1 MLQQHFDQPLRMAA
15 RDAGE
20 LGSPTPRPYSP
31 RQTEDSGGWEGLEM
45 EDAAFDYVIVGA
57 GSAGCVLANR
67 LSEDPAVTVAL
78 IEAGGRDRNPW
89 IHIPAGYYRNF
100 SNPAVTWQFG
110 SGPEPH
116 LDGRIVSWPRGRV
129 LGGSSAINGLLYVR
143 GQAQDFDVWRQLGNA
158 GWGWHDVLPYFKR
171 AENQERGADD
181 LHGAGGP
188 LSVSDVRLGQRHL
201 CDAFIEACAAAG
213 IPRSADFNGPDQEG
227 AGYYQLT
234 NRNGRRCSTAVA
246 YLNPVRGR
254 RNLRIVTGALVQAIE
269 LDGRRATGVRCERNG
284 GTETVAARREVIL
297 AAGAIGSP
305 HILQLSGIGPGAVLK
320 AAGVP
325 VRHELAG
332 VGENLQDHLQVRFIY
347 HCTGRGS
354 LNDVW
359 HSPWLR
365 VRAGLEYALT
375 RRGIL
380 TIGAGVAGAF
390 ARSRP
395 DVDLPDVQFHF
406 MPLSAD
412 RPGQGLHAFS
422 GVTLS
427 VCQLRPESRGTLAI
441 KSADPAAHPAIVSNY
456 LAAETDRRVLLDGM
470 KLVRRVTGQPAF
482 ARHVVREHL
491 PGPEAATD
499 EALMAYARGYATT
512 VFHPCGTCKMGS
524 GSDARAVV
532 DARLRVHG
540 LAGLRV
546 ADASI
551 MPNLTSG
558 NTNAPTIMIAEKAA
572 DMVLA
577 DARDGALRAA

>member
-1 MLQQHFDQPLRMAA
+1 MG
-15 RDAGE
+15 GE
-20 LGSPTPRPYSP
+20 
-31 RQTEDSGGWEGLEM
+31 
-45 EDAAFDYVIVGA
+45 AFDYVIVGA

-67 LSEDPAVTVAL
+67 LSADPGVSVAL

-116 LDGRIVSWPRGRV
+116 LDGRVVSWPRGRV

-143 GQAQDFDVWRQLGNA
+143 GQQQDFDVWRQLGNA

-171 AENQERGADD
+171 AEDQERGPDD

-188 LSVSDVRLGQRHL
+188 LGVADVRLSQRQL

-213 IPRSADFNGPDQEG
+213 IPRTEDFNGPEQEG

-234 NRNGRRCSTAVA
+234 NRNGRRCSTAVG
-246 YLNPVRGR
+246 YLNPVRAR
-254 RNLRIVTGALVQAIE
+254 QNLAIVTGALVHAVE
-269 LDGRRATGVRCERNG
+269 LDGRRATGVRLERNG
-284 GTETVAARREVIL
+284 RVETVAARREVIL

-305 HILQLSGIGPGAVLK
+305 QILELSGIGPGAVLQ

-332 VGENLQDHLQVRFIY
+332 VGENLQDHLQVRFVY
-347 HCTGRGS
+347 HCRGHGS

-359 HSPWLR
+359 HSPWLKL
-365 VRAGLEYALT
+365 RAGLEYALT
-375 RRGIL
+375 RGGIL

-412 RPGQGLHAFS
+412 RPGQGLHPFS

-441 KSADPAAHPAIVSNY
+441 RSADPAAHPSIVSNY

-482 ARHVVREHL
+482 ASHVVREHL

-499 EALMAYARGYATT
+499 GALMAYARGYATT
-512 VFHPCGTCKMGS
+512 VFHPCGTCKMG
-524 GSDARAVV
+524 GDARAVV
-532 DARLRVHG
+532 DARLKVHG
-540 LAGLRV
+540 LAGLCV

-551 MPNLTSG
+551 MPTLTSG

-572 DMVLA
+572 DLIRE
-577 DARDGALRAA
+577 DARVAAMQAA

>member
-1 MLQQHFDQPLRMAA
+1 MSA
-15 RDAGE
+15 DA
-20 LGSPTPRPYSP
+20 SDT
-31 RQTEDSGGWEGLEM
+31 
-45 EDAAFDYVIVGA
+45 AFDYVIVGA

-67 LSEDPAVTVAL
+67 LSADAGVRVAL

-116 LDGRIVSWPRGRV
+116 LDGRTVSWPRGRV

-143 GQAQDFDVWRQLGNA
+143 GQSQDFDVWRQLGNV
-158 GWGWHDVLPYFKR
+158 GWGWSDVLPYFKR
-171 AENQERGADD
+171 SEDQERGADD
-181 LHGAGGP
+181 LHGSGGP
-188 LSVSDVRLGQRHL
+188 LGVSDVRLTQRQL

-213 IPRSADFNGPDQEG
+213 IPRTEDFNGPEQEG

-246 YLNPVRGR
+246 YLKPVRSR
-254 RNLRIVTGALVQAIE
+254 ANLRVVTGALVQAIE
-269 LDGRRATGVRCERNG
+269 LDGRRATGVRCRRNG
-284 GTETVAARREVIL
+284 RAETIAAQREVIL

-305 HILQLSGIGPGAVLK
+305 QVLQLSGIGPGAVLK

-325 VRHELAG
+325 VRHDLAG

-347 HCTGRGS
+347 HCKGRGS

-359 HSPWLR
+359 HGPWLR
-365 VRAGLEYALT
+365 LRAGLEYALR

-427 VCQLRPESRGTLAI
+427 VCQLRPESRGTLAVA
-441 KSADPAAHPAIVSNY
+441 SADPAAHPRIVSNY
-456 LAAETDRRVLLDGM
+456 LAAEADRRVLLDGM
-470 KLVRRVTGQPAF
+470 KLVRRTVGQPAF
-482 ARHVVREHL
+482 ARHVLREHL
-491 PGPEAATD
+491 PGPAADTD

-524 GSDARAVV
+524 DAKAVV

-540 LAGLRV
+540 IAGLRI

-551 MPNLTSG
+551 MPTLTSG
-558 NTNAPTIMIAEKAA
+558 NTNAPTIMIGEKAA
-572 DMVLA
+572 DMIRE
-577 DARDGALRAA
+577 DARAGAMA

>member
-1 MLQQHFDQPLRMAA
+1 MG
-15 RDAGE
+15 GE
-20 LGSPTPRPYSP
+20 
-31 RQTEDSGGWEGLEM
+31 
-45 EDAAFDYVIVGA
+45 AFDYVIVGA

-67 LSEDPAVTVAL
+67 LSEDPAVSVAL
-78 IEAGGRDRNPW
+78 VEAGGRDRNPW

-116 LDGRIVSWPRGRV
+116 LDGRVITWPRGRV
-129 LGGSSAINGLLYVR
+129 LGGSSAVNGLLYVR
-143 GQAQDFDVWRQLGNA
+143 GQAQDFNVWRQLGNV
-158 GWGWHDVLPYFKR
+158 GWGWDDVLPYFKR
-171 AENQERGADD
+171 AEDQERGADD

-188 LSVSDVRLGQRHL
+188 LGVSDVRLGQRQL
-201 CDAFIEACAAAG
+201 CDAFIDACAAAG
-213 IPRSADFNGPDQEG
+213 IPRTEDFNGHEQEG

-234 NRNGRRCSTAVA
+234 NRNGRRCSTAVG
-246 YLNPVRGR
+246 YLKPVRGR
-254 RNLRIVTGALVQAIE
+254 RNLRIVTDALVQAVA
-269 LDGRRATGVRCERNG
+269 LDGRRATGIRCERNG
-284 GTETVAARREVIL
+284 RIETIAARREVIL

-305 HILQLSGIGPGAVLK
+305 QILQLSGIGPGAVL
-320 AAGVP
+320 AGAGVS
-325 VRHELAG
+325 VRHDLAG
-332 VGENLQDHLQVRFIY
+332 VGDNLQDHLQVRFVY
-347 HCTGRGS
+347 HCKGHGS

-365 VRAGLEYALT
+365 LRAGLEYALT

-395 DVDLPDVQFHF
+395 DVELPDIQFHF

-422 GVTLS
+422 GMTAS

-441 KSADPAAHPAIVSNY
+441 ANADPAAHPRIVSNY
-456 LAAETDRRVLLDGM
+456 LAAEADRRVLLDGM
-470 KLVRRVTGQPAF
+470 KLVRRVTGEPAF
-482 ARHVVREHL
+482 DRHVLREHL
-491 PGPEAATD
+491 PGAQAETD

-524 GSDARAVV
+524 DTKAVV

-551 MPNLTSG
+551 MPTLTSG
-558 NTNAPTIMIAEKAA
+558 NTNAPAIMIGEKAA
-572 DMVLA
+572 DMIRE
-577 DARDGALRAA
+577 DAPAATPRAAA

>member
-1 MLQQHFDQPLRMAA
+1 M
-15 RDAGE
+15 
-20 LGSPTPRPYSP
+20 
-31 RQTEDSGGWEGLEM
+31 GG
-45 EDAAFDYVIVGA
+45 AAFDYVIVGA

-67 LSEDPAVTVAL
+67 LSEDPGVTVAL

-89 IHIPAGYYRNF
+89 IHIPAGYYRTF

-116 LDGRIVSWPRGRV
+116 LDGRIVNWPRGRV
-129 LGGSSAINGLLYVR
+129 LGGSSSVNGLLYVR
-143 GQAQDFDVWRQLGNA
+143 GQQQDFDVWRQLGNV
-158 GWGWHDVLPYFKR
+158 GWGWSDVLPYFKR
-171 AENQERGADD
+171 AEDQERGGDE

-188 LSVSDVRLGQRHL
+188 LGVSDVRIRQKQL
-201 CDAFIEACAAAG
+201 CDAFIAACANAG
-213 IPRSADFNGPDQEG
+213 IPRTDDFNGPEQEG

-246 YLNPVRGR
+246 YLKPVRSR
-254 RNLRIVTGALVQAIE
+254 RNLHIVTGALVHGVE
-269 LDGRRATGVRCERNG
+269 LDGRRATGIRCERHG
-284 GTETVAARREVIL
+284 RIEMIAARREVIL

-305 HILQLSGIGPGAVLK
+305 QILQLSGIGPGATLQ

-325 VRHELAG
+325 VHHELPG
-332 VGENLQDHLQVRFIY
+332 VGENLQDHLQVRFVY
-347 HCTGRGS
+347 HCQGQGS

-365 VRAGLEYALT
+365 LRAGLDYALG

-412 RPGQGLHAFS
+412 RPGQGLHPFS
-422 GVTLS
+422 GVTAS
-427 VCQLRPESRGTLAI
+427 VCQLRPESRGTL
-441 KSADPAAHPAIVSNY
+441 KVTSPDPKAHPAIVSNY
-456 LAAETDRRVLLDGM
+456 LAAEADRRVLLDGM
-470 KLVRRVTGQPAF
+470 KLTRRVAAAPAF
-482 ARHVVREHL
+482 ARHVLREHL
-491 PGPEAATD
+491 PGPEVNSD

-512 VFHPCGTCKMGS
+512 VFHPCGTAKMGS
-524 GSDARAVV
+524 DANAVV
-532 DARLRVHG
+532 DARLSVHG

-546 ADASI
+546 VDASV
-551 MPNLTSG
+551 MPTLTSG

-572 DMVLA
+572 DMIRE
-577 DARDGALRAA
+577 DARVEEMAA

>member
-1 MLQQHFDQPLRMAA
+1 
-15 RDAGE
+15 
-20 LGSPTPRPYSP
+20 
-31 RQTEDSGGWEGLEM
+31 
-45 EDAAFDYVIVGA
+45 
-57 GSAGCVLANR
+57 
-67 LSEDPAVTVAL
+67 
-78 IEAGGRDRNPW
+78 
-89 IHIPAGYYRNF
+89 
-100 SNPAVTWQFG
+100 
-110 SGPEPH
+110 
-116 LDGRIVSWPRGRV
+116 
-129 LGGSSAINGLLYVR
+129 
-143 GQAQDFDVWRQLGNA
+143 DVWRQLGNV

-171 AENQERGADD
+171 AENQERGPDE

-188 LSVSDVRLGQRHL
+188 LSVSDVRLGQKEL
-201 CDAFIEACAAAG
+201 CDAFIAACAAAG
-213 IPRSADFNGPDQEG
+213 IPRTADFNGPEQEG

-234 NRNGRRCSTAVA
+234 NRNGRRCSTAVG

-254 RNLRIVTGALVQAIE
+254 SNLSIVTGALVHGIE
-269 LDGRRATGVRCERNG
+269 LDGRRATGIRCERQG
-284 GTETVAARREVIL
+284 RVETLSARREVIL

-305 HILQLSGIGPGAVLK
+305 QILQLSGIGPADVLR
-320 AAGVP
+320 AAGVA

-347 HCTGRGS
+347 ECKGRGS

-365 VRAGLEYALT
+365 LRAGLEYALS

-390 ARSRP
+390 ACSRP

-412 RPGQGLHAFS
+412 RPGQSLHAFS

-441 KSADPAAHPAIVSNY
+441 RSADPAAHPGIVSNY

-470 KLVRRVTGQPAF
+470 KLVRRTVSQPVF
-482 ARHVVREHL
+482 AQHVVREHL
-491 PGPEAATD
+491 PGPEADSD

-524 GSDARAVV
+524 DPRAVV
-532 DARLRVHG
+532 DARLKVHG
-540 LAGLRV
+540 IAGLRV

-551 MPNLTSG
+551 MPTLTSG
-558 NTNAPTIMIAEKAA
+558 NTNAPTIMIGEKAA
-572 DMVLA
+572 DMIRE
-577 DARDGALRAA
+577 DARAGAPLQ